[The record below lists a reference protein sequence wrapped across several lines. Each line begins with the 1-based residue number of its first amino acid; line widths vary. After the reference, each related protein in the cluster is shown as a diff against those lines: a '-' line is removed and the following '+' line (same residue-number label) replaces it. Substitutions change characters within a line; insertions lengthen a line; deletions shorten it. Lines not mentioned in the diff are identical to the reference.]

1 MKHAS
6 LRLHCHCATFFNPL
20 RWRVHRLLAASAL
33 TAVLS
38 SMAPPPAAAQ
48 AARPVPPPVAAA
60 PDKTVTPRTASLPA
74 KGLFKGDQLSDLAK
88 DKLTD
93 LVINALGLDVEVA
106 LIVPTGPWSLE
117 GGNNDERNLTE
128 ARLGAVRKFLTER
141 GVESKRI
148 FVESR
153 IDNTIK
159 EPRLDVQLIGRPA
172 TN

>member
-1 MKHAS
+1 MKHAVRHS
-6 LRLHCHCATFFNPL
+6 RSTILPL
-20 RWRVHRLLAASAL
+20 PVRWRVPGLLAAAGL
-33 TAVLS
+33 TSVLGF
-38 SMAPPPAAAQ
+38 MAPAPAAAQ
-48 AARPVPPPVAAA
+48 AARPAAQPVAAA
-60 PDKTVTPRTASLPA
+60 PDNAVTPRTASLPA

-88 DKLTD
+88 DRLTD

-117 GGNNDERNLTE
+117 GGSNDERNLTE

-141 GVESKRI
+141 GVEAKRI

-153 IDNTIK
+153 IDSKIK